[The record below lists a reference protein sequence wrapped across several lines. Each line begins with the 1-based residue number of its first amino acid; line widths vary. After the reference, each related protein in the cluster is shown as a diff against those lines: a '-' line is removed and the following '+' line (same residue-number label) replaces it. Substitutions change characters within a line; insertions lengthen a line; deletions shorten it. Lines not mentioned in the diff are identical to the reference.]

1 MSKLTNAGGDLFKNI
16 PEELA
21 EFVKYSEKLKFEED
35 PDYNY
40 MKGFFQ
46 KILNRLNY
54 NINNI
59 NFCWINKTDKNIKSS
74 SRRKSS
80 RRKRI
85 LENLDNIRIQRLEL
99 NTIQGNKNFEN
110 ISSKNDNRFF
120 SHKFENLTYNLNNNK
135 TNILTENKGSNEGYN
150 VTKTENNNNTNNKN
164 NYITDKKNNAT
175 QYQIENLKYKE
186 KKKCKINTALT
197 KSSNYIYNHLSN
209 YKDIKK
215 NKIETRKNI
224 NPYKN
229 IYIDKTKNN
238 LINFGNPR
246 NKIANNEMFYKK
258 INSRMI
264 FNNNLIK
271 NEHTRRMTDFNI
283 NNEIKYLSNAN
294 KNSNNILNN
303 KNYRHIKYASI
314 NSRELLNSNLYK
326 PYNNAL
332 KVYKSRLKREENDYM
347 TII

>member
-1 MSKLTNAGGDLFKNI
+1 M
-16 PEELA
+16 
-21 EFVKYSEKLKFEED
+21 
-35 PDYNY
+35 
-40 MKGFFQ
+40 
-46 KILNRLNY
+46 
-54 NINNI
+54 
-59 NFCWINKTDKNIKSS
+59 
-74 SRRKSS
+74 
-80 RRKRI
+80 
-85 LENLDNIRIQRLEL
+85 DNIRIQRLKL

-150 VTKTENNNNTNNKN
+150 VTKTENNNNNNKN
-164 NYITDKKNNAT
+164 NYITDKKNNEP
-175 QYQIENLKYKE
+175 QYHTKNLNYKT

-238 LINFGNPR
+238 LISFENPR
-246 NKIANNEMFYKK
+246 NKITNNEMFYKK
-258 INSRMI
+258 INSRTI

-271 NEHTRRMTDFNI
+271 NAYTRKMTDFNM
-283 NNEIKYLSNAN
+283 NNEIKYSSNIN
-294 KNSNNILNN
+294 KTSNNILNKNNNNNN

-314 NSRELLNSNLYK
+314 NSRELLNCNLYTR
-326 PYNNAL
+326 YNNAL
-332 KVYKSRLKREENDYM
+332 KVYKSRLKREDNDYM